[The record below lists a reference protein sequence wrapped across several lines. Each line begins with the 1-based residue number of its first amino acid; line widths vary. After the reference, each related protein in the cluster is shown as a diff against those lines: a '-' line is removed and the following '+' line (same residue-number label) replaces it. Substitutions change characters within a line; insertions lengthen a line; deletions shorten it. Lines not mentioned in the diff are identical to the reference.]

1 MCIFAYG
8 PTGAGKS
15 YTMMGRQEPGQQ
27 GIVPQLCEDLLSRV
41 NENQNTELSYSV
53 EGDLL
58 ILSCY
63 TVAVTPASCFPDND
77 GDFFFQ
83 FELVAERRW
92 LGWDSRQGWR
102 SVRLERVPGLLSWAL
117 SRVLWFSS
125 LSEQGAA
132 RQPRIME
139 EKALEVYDLI
149 RTIRDPEK
157 PNTLEELEV
166 VRESCVEVQ
175 EINEDNYLVIIR
187 FTPTVPHCSLATLI
201 GLCLRVKL
209 QRCLP
214 FKHKL
219 EIYISEGTHSTED
232 DINKQINDK
241 ERVAAALENPILREV
256 VEQCVLEPD

>member
-1 MCIFAYG
+1 MEQV
-8 PTGAGKS
+8 S
-15 YTMMGRQEPGQQ
+15 
-27 GIVPQLCEDLLSRV
+27 
-41 NENQNTELSYSV
+41 
-53 EGDLL
+53 
-58 ILSCY
+58 
-63 TVAVTPASCFPDND
+63 
-77 GDFFFQ
+77 
-83 FELVAERRW
+83 
-92 LGWDSRQGWR
+92 
-102 SVRLERVPGLLSWAL
+102 GLLSWAL
-117 SRVLWFSS
+117 SRVLW
-125 LSEQGAA
+125 LSGRSERRAA

-166 VRESCVEVQ
+166 VTESCVEVK
-175 EINEDNYLVIIR
+175 EIHEEDYLVIIR

-219 EIYISEGTHSTED
+219 EIYISEGTHSTEE

-241 ERVAAALENPILREV
+241 ERVAAAMENPNLREI
-256 VEQCVLEPD
+256 VEQCVIEPD